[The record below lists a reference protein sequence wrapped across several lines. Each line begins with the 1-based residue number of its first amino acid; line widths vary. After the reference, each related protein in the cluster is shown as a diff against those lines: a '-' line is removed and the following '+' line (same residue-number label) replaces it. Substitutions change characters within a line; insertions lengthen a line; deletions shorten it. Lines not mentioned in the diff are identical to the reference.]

1 MKVRTFVKACI
12 LLGYT
17 SAFGGYIAPQLNDAL
32 LSPALPLSLK
42 YALDFVFWGSTT
54 VLIYFGMAGG
64 KKMDERKV
72 QEIRDSVR
80 EEERSRLIAEMS
92 QKPPNPPIPS
102 PVPDTPLFGTNK
114 IRVTF
119 SGKAKVKLSALE
131 DVEDMEI
138 AISEKTGTPETGE
151 NTEVTDEI
159 EELLKAT
166 PQQ

>member
-17 SAFGGYIAPQLNDAL
+17 SAFGGYIAPQLNDVL
-32 LSPALPLSLK
+32 LSPTLPLPLK
-42 YALDFVFWGSTT
+42 YALDFIFWGSTT
-54 VLIYFGMAGG
+54 VLIYFGMTGG
-64 KKMDERKV
+64 RKMDERKV

-80 EEERSRLIAEMS
+80 EEERSMLIVEMS
-92 QKPPNPPIPS
+92 QNPPIPS
-102 PVPDTPLFGTNK
+102 PVPDAPLFGTNK

-159 EELLKAT
+159 DELLKAT